1 MTRVG
6 RTYVKG
12 TAAGAANDGYFGNG
26 SDGALN
32 VAAGQ
37 TFTIDVPSEDTQI
50 IKNYSSVNIAAGATV
65 KTSGRCNGVVW
76 LVSGDFILN
85 GTINMDKRAPLL
97 NDNEAAA
104 TQELHVALCGALNGG
119 KGGNGNAGGAASQ
132 TSSESAVV
140 WSSWDSSKAGVG
152 GQGFRL
158 GGGYGGGG
166 GGGSDAGGSCE
177 PRPPIGTTIPYPS
190 GRGVVFCGTGGSS
203 YNSMASDHPYFY
215 VGGAGPGGSGAF
227 GIYNQYGVNGNAGD
241 AIGGGAIW
249 IFVMGQVTI
258 GATGIISAC
267 GGNGAAGV
275 HATPSHSGT
284 GYTGGSTAY
293 TGSGGGGGG
302 GIIAL
307 VYSGGI
313 SNLGSLRAEGG
324 SGGANIAA
332 PFGSTKGEDGA
343 IGVILVKSISD
354 LLDL

>member
-65 KTSGRCNGVVW
+65 KTSGRCNGMVW
-76 LVSGDFILN
+76 LVSGDFILD

-104 TQELHVALCGALNGG
+104 TQETHVALCGVLNGG
-119 KGGNGNAGGAASQ
+119 KGGNGNAGGGASQ
-132 TSSESAVV
+132 NSSSSNVV
-140 WSSWDSSKAGVG
+140 WSSWDTTKAGVG

-190 GRGVVFCGTGGSS
+190 GRGVVFCGTGGSD

-215 VGGAGPGGSGAF
+215 VGGAGPGGSGAV
-227 GIYNQYGVNGNAGD
+227 GIYNQYGCNGNAGD

-249 IFVMGQVTI
+249 IFVMGQVKI

-275 HATPSHSGT
+275 HATPSYSGT

-307 VYSGGI
+307 IYSGGI
-313 SNLGSLRAEGG
+313 SNLGSLRVEGG

>member
-50 IKNYSSVNIAAGATV
+50 IKNYSSVHIAAGATV

-76 LVSGDFILN
+76 LVSGDFILD
-85 GTINMDKRAPLL
+85 GTINVDKRAPLL

-104 TQELHVALCGALNGG
+104 AQELHVALCGALNGG
-119 KGGNGNAGGAASQ
+119 KGGNGSAGGTAG
-132 TSSESAVV
+132 TSSSSSDMV
-140 WSSWDSSKAGVG
+140 WSSWGNNRAGGTG

-166 GGGSDAGGSCE
+166 GGDSDAGGSCE

-203 YNSMASDHPYFY
+203 YNSPASDHPYFY
-215 VGGAGPGGSGAF
+215 AGGAGPGGSGAF
-227 GIYNQYGVNGNAGD
+227 GIYNQSGKRGNTGD

-249 IFVMGQVTI
+249 IFVMGQVKI
-258 GATGIISAC
+258 GSTGIISAC
-267 GGNGAAGV
+267 GGGGATGV
-275 HATPSHSGT
+275 SGSVSYSG
-284 GYTGGSTAY
+284 GYTGSSVLY

-313 SNLGSLRAEGG
+313 SNLGSLRADGG
-324 SGGANIAA
+324 KGGANIAA
-332 PFGSTKGEDGA
+332 PYGSTKGDDGA
-343 IGVILVKSISD
+343 VGTVFVKSISD
-354 LLDL
+354 LLGL